1 MNNTFVQ
8 VQDNSIIFDKNQ
20 LIMYAAGALATVV
33 IIALILFAVKSRKR
47 NFIKTIPTNLK
58 SGE

>member
-1 MNNTFVQ
+1 MKNNFIQ

-20 LIMYAAGALATVV
+20 LIMYAGIALALIVV
-33 IIALILFAVKSRKR
+33 VLLVLFALKSRKR

-58 SGE
+58 GKG

>member
-1 MNNTFVQ
+1 MKNNFIQ

-20 LIMYAAGALATVV
+20 LIMYAGMALAVV
-33 IIALILFAVKSRKR
+33 VVVLLILFAVKSRKR

-58 SGE
+58 DGE

>member
-1 MNNTFVQ
+1 MKNNFIQ

-20 LIMYAAGALATVV
+20 LIMYAGIVLAVIVV
-33 IIALILFAVKSRKR
+33 VLLGLFALKSRKR

>member
-1 MNNTFVQ
+1 MKNNFIQ

-20 LIMYAAGALATVV
+20 LIMYAGIVLAVGVV
-33 IIALILFAVKSRKR
+33 VLLVLFALKSRKR

>member
-1 MNNTFVQ
+1 MKNNFIQ
-8 VQDNSIIFDKNQ
+8 IQDNSIIFDKNQ
-20 LIMYAAGALATVV
+20 LVMSAGIALAVV
-33 IIALILFAVKSRKR
+33 VVVLLILFAVKSRKR

>member
-1 MNNTFVQ
+1 MKNNFIQ
-8 VQDNSIIFDKNQ
+8 IQDNSIIFDKNQ
-20 LIMYAAGALATVV
+20 LVMYAGIALAVV
-33 IIALILFAVKSRKR
+33 VVVLLILFAVKSRKR